1 MPNIIAS
8 VNDGKIVDQTKA
20 KQAANAAIGAKSA
33 ADRTVKNSNNSF
45 DKEMF
50 LKLLAAEMQYQDPLQ
65 PTQNSEYVSEMAT
78 FSQVEATSNVST
90 SVDSI
95 QANNLVG
102 KYVTINTDDGQTSGI
117 VDVVTKTDKKY
128 QITVDGK
135 TYSASDV
142 VSIQDSDYAEA
153 QVMAD
158 SFKGLISK
166 LPAVENLSA
175 SDASS
180 LSAVRTLY
188 NSLTAY
194 QKQFINDADLAKLSS
209 LENRMDAINKA
220 KNSSDN

>member
-1 MPNIIAS
+1 
-8 VNDGKIVDQTKA
+8 
-20 KQAANAAIGAKSA
+20 
-33 ADRTVKNSNNSF
+33 
-45 DKEMF
+45 
-50 LKLLAAEMQYQDPLQ
+50 MQYQDPLQ

-78 FSQVEATSNVST
+78 FSQVEATSNVSK

>member
-1 MPNIIAS
+1 MAEH
-8 VNDGKIVDQTKA
+8 VAAVKDGKLDYSYTDSSKKQTQATGSNLGYDQ
-20 KQAANAAIGAKSA
+20 
-33 ADRTVKNSNNSF
+33 
-45 DKEMF
+45 F
-50 LKLLAAEMQYQDPLQ
+50 LTLLCAEMQYQDPLQ

-78 FSQVEATSNVST
+78 FSQVEATSNVSA

-188 NSLTAY
+188 NSLTEY

>member
-1 MPNIIAS
+1 
-8 VNDGKIVDQTKA
+8 
-20 KQAANAAIGAKSA
+20 
-33 ADRTVKNSNNSF
+33 
-45 DKEMF
+45 
-50 LKLLAAEMQYQDPLQ
+50 
-65 PTQNSEYVSEMAT
+65 
-78 FSQVEATSNVST
+78 
-90 SVDSI
+90 
-95 QANNLVG
+95 
-102 KYVTINTDDGQTSGI
+102 
-117 VDVVTKTDKKY
+117 
-128 QITVDGK
+128 VDGK